1 MRIHYSITSP
11 FARKVRI
18 FAALT
23 QEPNIQWVL
32 TKPMETPDFR
42 SINPLGKIPALQTDA
57 ITLFDSALIC
67 EYLDE
72 LHCARGG
79 ASVLHRGQADYFIVQ
94 KNHYL
99 ANGIMEAAVASVMDQ
114 RRPDASASAFWLKR
128 WQDSIEAGLKV
139 AAVDALGTK
148 GNLNIGGIAMVCA
161 LGYLALRL
169 PELNPAAIN
178 PELAAWYAAQC
189 QEPWF
194 LATVPQD

>member
-32 TKPMETPDFR
+32 TKPMETADFR
-42 SINPLGKIPALQTDA
+42 SINPLGKIPALEADA
-57 ITLFDSALIC
+57 ITLFDSTLIC

-79 ASVLHRGQADYFIVQ
+79 VSLLHRGQADYFKVQ

-99 ANGIMEAAVASVMDQ
+99 ANGIMDAAVASVMDQ
-114 RRPDASASAFWLKR
+114 RRPDAPASEFWLKR
-128 WQDSIEAGLKV
+128 WQDSIEAGLKAV
-139 AAVDALGTK
+139 AVDALGS
-148 GNLNIGGIAMVCA
+148 GASLNIGGIALVCA

-169 PELNPAAIN
+169 PALKPSLLNPA
-178 PELAAWYAAQC
+178 LAAWYDAQS
-189 QEPWF
+189 QEQWF
-194 LATVPQD
+194 IATQPRD

>member
-23 QEPNIQWVL
+23 QEPHIQWVL
-32 TKPMETPDFR
+32 TKPMDTPDFR
-42 SINPLGKIPALQTDA
+42 GINPLGKIPALQTDT

-72 LHCARGG
+72 RYCARGG
-79 ASVLHRGQADYFIVQ
+79 VSLLHRGQADYFIVQ

-99 ANGIMEAAVASVMDQ
+99 ANGIMDAAVASVMDQ
-114 RRPDASASAFWLKR
+114 RRPDAGASAFWLKR
-128 WQDSIEAGLKV
+128 WQDSIAAGLQ
-139 AAVDALGTK
+139 AVDVSALGAP
-148 GNLNIGGIAMVCA
+148 GNPNIGGIAMVCA

-169 PELNPAAIN
+169 PGLAPATYNPA
-178 PELAAWYAAQC
+178 LAQWYAAQS

-194 LATVPQD
+194 LATVPHD

>member
-23 QEPNIQWVL
+23 QEAHIQWLL
-32 TKPMETPDFR
+32 TKPLESSEFR
-42 SINPLGKIPALQTDA
+42 SVNPLGKIPALETDT
-57 ITLFDSALIC
+57 ITLFDSTLIC

-79 ASVLHRGQADYFIVQ
+79 VSVLHRGRADYFRVQ

-99 ANGIMEAAVASVMDQ
+99 ANGIMDAAVASVMDQ
-114 RRPDASASAFWLKR
+114 RRPDAQASRFWLTR
-128 WQDSIEAGLKV
+128 WQASIEAGLS
-139 AAVDALGTK
+139 AVELDTLGSGAT
-148 GNLNIGGIAMVCA
+148 ITIAGIAMVCA

-169 PELNPAAIN
+169 PEIKPSQFN
-178 PELAAWYAAQC
+178 LA
-189 QEPWF
+189 
-194 LATVPQD
+194 LATWYQAQSQESWFTRTQPHD